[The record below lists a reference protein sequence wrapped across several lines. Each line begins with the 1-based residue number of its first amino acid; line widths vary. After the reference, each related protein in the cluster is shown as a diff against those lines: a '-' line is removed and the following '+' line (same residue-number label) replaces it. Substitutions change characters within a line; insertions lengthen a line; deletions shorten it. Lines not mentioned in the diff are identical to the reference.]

1 VFRRPGSVCP
11 PAHRLEGK
19 NLDLERIDA
28 ISKALAAATDRRGMI
43 RNLTGAALGG
53 ILVAARVRG
62 SEAGG

>member
-1 VFRRPGSVCP
+1 
-11 PAHRLEGK
+11 
-19 NLDLERIDA
+19 LDLERIDA